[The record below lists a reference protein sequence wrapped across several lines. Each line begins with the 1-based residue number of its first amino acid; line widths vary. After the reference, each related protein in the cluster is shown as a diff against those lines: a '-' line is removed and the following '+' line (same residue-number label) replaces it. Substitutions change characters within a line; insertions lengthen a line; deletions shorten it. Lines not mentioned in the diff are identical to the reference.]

1 MEHYPDKAGWKA
13 RQTAKEAAEGAD
25 KKAPRL
31 RRLCKQRLALTG
43 PSTADECAA
52 LLQEDKLSIRP
63 RFSEL
68 VALGEIEDSG
78 FRRKNASGRMAV
90 VWRLKKDAHR
100 LAGGA

>member
-13 RQTAKEAAEGAD
+13 RQTAKEAAQGAD

-31 RRLCKQRLALTG
+31 RRLCKQRLALAG

-78 FRRKNASGRMAV
+78 FRRKNASGRMAI
-90 VWRLKKDAHR
+90 VWRLKNSC
-100 LAGGA
+100 